1 MHAFDMMK
9 PGTSL
14 AKKPRGDSTRS
25 LNMHVITTLRR
36 RNRNN
41 EDIMFRELRR
51 KKREISTE
59 AAKQLLK
66 TERRGI
72 LAVNGEDGYPYAIP
86 INYYYDE
93 EQNKIYFHGARAGY
107 KYDMIKLSDKVCF
120 TVVGRCRFTEN
131 TPETMEILKALAMK
145 YFPTEDI
152 ADKEIAAS
160 GKAVQMYE
168 IVIEHISGK
177 EVQEK

>member
-1 MHAFDMMK
+1 
-9 PGTSL
+9 
-14 AKKPRGDSTRS
+14 
-25 LNMHVITTLRR
+25 
-36 RNRNN
+36 
-41 EDIMFRELRR
+41 MFRNVRR
-51 KKREISTE
+51 KTREISTE

-66 TERRGI
+66 IERRGI

-86 INYYYDE
+86 LNYYYNE
-93 EQNKIYFHGARAGY
+93 ERNKIYFHGARAGY
-107 KYDMIKLSDKVCF
+107 KYDMIKASERSRVRKMPLHGKHARDD
-120 TVVGRCRFTEN
+120 GDTES
-131 TPETMEILKALAMK
+131 PRHEVL
-145 YFPTEDI
+145 PTEDI

>member
-1 MHAFDMMK
+1 
-9 PGTSL
+9 
-14 AKKPRGDSTRS
+14 
-25 LNMHVITTLRR
+25 
-36 RNRNN
+36 
-41 EDIMFRELRR
+41 MFRELRR

-86 INYYYDE
+86 LNYYYNE
-93 EQNKIYFHGARAGY
+93 ERNKIYFHGARAGY
-107 KYDMIKLSDKVCF
+107 KYDMIKASDKVCF
-120 TVVGRCRFTEN
+120 TVVGKEQIKNPDEPWAPYLRMEN

>member
-1 MHAFDMMK
+1 
-9 PGTSL
+9 
-14 AKKPRGDSTRS
+14 
-25 LNMHVITTLRR
+25 
-36 RNRNN
+36 
-41 EDIMFRELRR
+41 
-51 KKREISTE
+51 
-59 AAKQLLK
+59 
-66 TERRGI
+66 
-72 LAVNGEDGYPYAIP
+72 
-86 INYYYDE
+86 
-93 EQNKIYFHGARAGY
+93 
-107 KYDMIKLSDKVCF
+107 MIKASDKVCF
-120 TVVGRCRFTEN
+120 TVVGKEQIKNPDEQWAPYLRSAVVFGRCRFMEN